1 MFSIKIFY
9 FRNQQRNMW
18 NKILTL
24 FKDGDLRKKFLF
36 LFAFLAAF
44 RVLSAIPVP
53 GIDASR
59 LQAFFSGNQFFG
71 LLNVFSGGALDRLS
85 VVMLGVGPYITG
97 SIIMQLLTMIFPA
110 LKAMYQEEGE
120 AGRQKFN
127 QFSRLL
133 TFPLALI
140 QGFGLLTI
148 LERQNVISFG
158 IGEKIGSMIIVA
170 AGSILLMWIGELI
183 SEYSIGNGISVLIFA
198 GIISRV
204 PLSVGETL
212 LTFNQSQLPTLISFV
227 IIAVITVAAVV
238 IITEGERQVP
248 VYYAKRV
255 RGMKMYGGVS
265 THLPIRVNQAGVIPI
280 IFALSI
286 LLFPQMIAS
295 FLSTSSNAFLGQL
308 SAFVLRIISNPW
320 TYASAYFLLVV
331 IFTYFYT
338 SVTFDP
344 DSMSQNLQRSGAFVP
359 GIRPGPSTSE
369 FFYKIVNRITLVG
382 ALFLGA
388 IAVLPLIL
396 QGVSGVTTFTIGGTA
411 LLIVVSVV
419 IETAK
424 QIEGQLSLRSY
435 E

>member
-1 MFSIKIFY
+1 
-9 FRNQQRNMW
+9 
-18 NKILTL
+18 
-24 FKDGDLRKKFLF
+24 
-36 LFAFLAAF
+36 
-44 RVLSAIPVP
+44 
-53 GIDASR
+53 
-59 LQAFFSGNQFFG
+59 
-71 LLNVFSGGALDRLS
+71 
-85 VVMLGVGPYITG
+85 
-97 SIIMQLLTMIFPA
+97 MQLLTIIYPG
-110 LKAMYQEEGE
+110 LKAMYQEEGD

-127 QFSRLL
+127 QFSRLF
-133 TFPLALI
+133 TFPLALL

-148 LERQNVISFG
+148 LERQGVIAFDS
-158 IGEKIGSMIIVA
+158 GEKIGSMIIVA

-183 SEYSIGNGISVLIFA
+183 SEYSIGNGISVMIFA
-198 GIISRV
+198 GIVSGV
-204 PLSVGETL
+204 PLSVGQTL
-212 LTFNQSQLPTLISFV
+212 LTFDKSQLPTLISFL
-227 IIAVITVAAVV
+227 IIAIVTIAAVV

-295 FLSTSSNAFLGQL
+295 FFSSSSNSLLSQL
-308 SAFVLRIISNPW
+308 SIFILGIVGNPW

-359 GIRPGPSTSE
+359 GIRPGPPTSE

-382 ALFLGA
+382 ALFLGG

-424 QIEGQLSLRSY
+424 QIEAQLSLRSY
-435 E
+435 D

>member
-1 MFSIKIFY
+1 MFS
-9 FRNQQRNMW
+9 
-18 NKILTL
+18 KILTL
-24 FKDGDLRKKFLF
+24 LKDTDLRKKFLF

-44 RVLSAIPVP
+44 RLLAAIPVP
-53 GIDASR
+53 GIDSAR
-59 LQAFFSGNQFFG
+59 LEAFFSGNQFFG
-71 LLNVFSGGALDRLS
+71 LLNVFSGGALDNLS

-97 SIIMQLLTMIFPA
+97 SIIMQLLTMIFPG

-127 QFSRLL
+127 QYSRFI
-133 TFPLALI
+133 TFPLALV

-148 LERQNVISFG
+148 LERQGVIAFDS
-158 IGEKIGSMIIVA
+158 GEKIGSMIIVA

-183 SEYSIGNGISVLIFA
+183 SEYSIGNGISVMIFA
-198 GIISRV
+198 GIISGV
-204 PLSVGETL
+204 PLSVGQTI
-212 LTFNQSQLPTLISFV
+212 LTFDKSQLPTLISFLV
-227 IIAVITVAAVV
+227 IAIVTVAAVV

-295 FLSTSSNAFLGQL
+295 FFSSSSNSFLSQL
-308 SAFVLRIISNPW
+308 SIFILSIVGNPW
-320 TYASAYFLLVV
+320 TYAGAYFLLVV

-344 DSMSQNLQRSGAFVP
+344 DAMSENLQRSGAFVP
-359 GIRPGPSTSE
+359 GIRPGPSTSQ

-388 IAVLPLIL
+388 IAVLPLVL

-424 QIEGQLSLRSY
+424 QIEAQLSLRSY
-435 E
+435 D